1 MNPVWFGA
9 CDNEAEIVVQGK
21 HVRRDCAAS
30 AVLVNPAAPRIEV
43 FGPALISDGVERPD
57 LHAVVQRD
65 RDGPDFASVGL
76 LYVRTAWLQR

>member
-1 MNPVWFGA
+1 M
-9 CDNEAEIVVQGK
+9 
-21 HVRRDCAAS
+21 
-30 AVLVNPAAPRIEV
+30 LVDPATPRVEV
-43 FGPALISDGVERPD
+43 FGPALISDGLERPD